1 MVQNRKIKITY
12 LIVVVFLCVLGVSGA
27 FQAIFEFWPLE
38 AQKSLETPQK
48 HPSNLNFSI
57 LDHFQ
62 AIYGIELNSHTKS
75 YKSHPKLGPPVRWHT
90 GLWLSYETAI
100 VCQYYSLRGLRKH
113 RLCFLVL
120 PKTLWFID
128 LPCVVPQPDP
138 RSGWVGHVACC
149 AALIHCTVWLM
160 SWRKRISQAKG
171 KVWFQLF
178 KALIKLNP
186 GSNLI
191 LVSISWPTNKRF

>member
-1 MVQNRKIKITY
+1 MVQNKEIKM
-12 LIVVVFLCVLGVSGA
+12 CVLGISGP
-27 FQAIFEFWPLE
+27 FQATYEFWSVRRYTDNEVSHLY
-38 AQKSLETPQK
+38 
-48 HPSNLNFSI
+48 FFI
-57 LDHFQ
+57 MDHFQ
-62 AIYGIELNSHTKS
+62 AIYSHIKS
-75 YKSHPKLGPPVRWHT
+75 YKSRPTRGSPVRWRT
-90 GLWLSYETAI
+90 AWLVTFTVFRHINILQTTI

-113 RLCFLVL
+113 RFLVL